1 MNLIKIL
8 RQSLYLGF
16 TRFYWEETVNRGG
29 ANGGARPGGG
39 AGTMPDTYLQ
49 ASPLIYIHSGQGG

>member
-1 MNLIKIL
+1 M
-8 RQSLYLGF
+8 
-16 TRFYWEETVNRGG
+16 NRGG